1 MKSLY
6 FEPMAYLDAKSFRNK
21 AETCRSL
28 ARHITDER
36 ELRALRDLI
45 AENTA
50 KAEELER
57 LGADLFQQAVLIG
70 NAGLRPVQLI
80 IGVERITAGNIRQVW
95 SWLVLV
101 ASSTRFFA
109 RRLAYWSI
117 CHELRSL
124 SPRNEYGGADRSM
137 TGSGSV

>member
-36 ELRALRDLI
+36 ALRALRDLI

-57 LGADLFQQAVLIG
+57 LADRLSL
-70 NAGLRPVQLI
+70 P
-80 IGVERITAGNIRQVW
+80 
-95 SWLVLV
+95 
-101 ASSTRFFA
+101 ASSTHNSA
-109 RRLAYWSI
+109 QIS
-117 CHELRSL
+117 
-124 SPRNEYGGADRSM
+124 GGKK
-137 TGSGSV
+137 